1 MPTLGLEHHR
11 LRTVPPHK
19 SPWASG
25 GWWGG
30 KGPYSQK
37 AWSLVSSICGQK
49 QKPIKILLEAH
60 LSCQV
65 PQQPY
70 VSTSRLGLNTRGQD
84 MSGPLIPTF
93 EVHLVAALIWGKG
106 PI

>member
-1 MPTLGLEHHR
+1 M
-11 LRTVPPHK
+11 
-19 SPWASG
+19 
-25 GWWGG
+25 
-30 KGPYSQK
+30 
-37 AWSLVSSICGQK
+37 
-49 QKPIKILLEAH
+49 AH